1 VACAIDVKIS
11 PLSIRYIR
19 QAQSCSKNNHLISFY
34 HINHQTNLPSQTLY
48 PTSNILFKMVR
59 IATFMTAAF
68 AGAAIASPT
77 ERRQASGTS
86 DVVCGGLLQPLAGF
100 LDYQSG
106 NVGGNTNDILT
117 AAGAVLEKSALPA
130 EVGTILTSVTGGIT
144 ASLVN
149 GVTNILYGLSTL
161 ADNVDPECRQN
172 AAYCTN
178 ELRAASAACSSS
190 QLTQAQDACPQ
201 AKYTCARNGILTSE
215 EVDRVA
221 PCCAQFNAAS

>member
-1 VACAIDVKIS
+1 
-11 PLSIRYIR
+11 
-19 QAQSCSKNNHLISFY
+19 
-34 HINHQTNLPSQTLY
+34 
-48 PTSNILFKMVR
+48 MVR

-68 AGAAIASPT
+68 AGAAIASPA
-77 ERRQASGTS
+77 ERRQSSGTA

-117 AAGAVLEKSALPA
+117 AAGEILNQSPA
-130 EVGTILTSVTGGIT
+130 PSEVNTILTSLTGGVV

-149 GVTNILYGLSTL
+149 GVTNVLYGLSTA

-190 QLTQAQDACPQ
+190 QLTEAQDACPQ
-201 AKYTCARNGILTSE
+201 AKYTCARNGILTSDD
-215 EVDRVA
+215 VNRVA
-221 PCCAQFNAAS
+221 PCCAQFDTVSN